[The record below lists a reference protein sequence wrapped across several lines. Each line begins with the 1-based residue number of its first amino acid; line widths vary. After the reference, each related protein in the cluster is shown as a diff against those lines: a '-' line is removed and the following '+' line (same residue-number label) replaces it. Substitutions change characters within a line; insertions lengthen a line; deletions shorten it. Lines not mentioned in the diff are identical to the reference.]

1 MRAGAASLYAVPQ
14 AHGAYNKACDP
25 VAAPAVAV
33 LCETF
38 ARCPA
43 LALVACAELLRPESN
58 QPLGVRLA
66 AVRGTVWLL
75 SMFFTIRAWST
86 FMLLEQSMCMA

>member
-1 MRAGAASLYAVPQ
+1 
-14 AHGAYNKACDP
+14 
-25 VAAPAVAV
+25 VAV

-86 FMLLEQSMCMA
+86 FMLLEQSMCTA